1 VQTNNQLD
9 ISGELKALED
19 RTRALK
25 TRQKIAIGAV
35 IIAIG
40 IVKLFT
46 TNELAGLLL
55 DAIGRAKATPSLKED
70 WGRSGEA
77 FFRRKSKSGNGAA
90 GNNGGGRRTLPGK
103 PANPA
108 PAATKP
114 KGDAPDLLSR
124 AQPD

>member
-1 VQTNNQLD
+1 MQTNNQLD
-9 ISGELKALED
+9 ISGKLKALED
-19 RTRALK
+19 RTQALK
-25 TRQKIAIGAV
+25 TRQKIAIGGV

-70 WGRSGEA
+70 WGRRGEA

-90 GNNGGGRRTLPGK
+90 SNGGGSGTTLPGK

-108 PAATKP
+108 TAATQP
-114 KGDAPDLLSR
+114 KSDAPDLLSFTK
-124 AQPD
+124 PH